1 MILADFYEFVVHLLR
16 LDQKHVATNLEWTFF
31 LDLLDSFNITINPY
45 AKVFSLVRFLLQ
57 ELSNSVTFFKQVQVL
72 IVNA

>member
-1 MILADFYEFVVHLLR
+1 MILADFYEFVVQLLR
-16 LDQKHVATNLEWTFF
+16 LDQKHVATNLEWTFL
-31 LDLLDSFNITINPY
+31 LDLLDSFNIPINPY

>member
-1 MILADFYEFVVHLLR
+1 MILADFYEFVVQLLR

-45 AKVFSLVRFLLQ
+45 AKVFSLVRFFLQ